1 LVGCAAGR
9 DEIISDSYHDQYA
22 ARHGAGEL
30 LAGRESGNAP
40 VVRLGESAL
49 APGIPISDWS
59 RSGNW
64 VRRWRSTNSYTQR
77 NWLNA
82 GSFAMPVPQ
91 RRHLLGACAAGTLSA
106 FLCGLDHRQDARCC
120 ATIQHP
126 CFKEVA
132 VPESDNSRKRALE
145 CLRLEADCM
154 QLAGVVHGPAL
165 QTHFV
170 RMAREW
176 SSLAI
181 QGPKAGTQIKNRTK
195 WS

>member
-1 LVGCAAGR
+1 MGCAAGR
-9 DEIISDSYHDQYA
+9 DEIISDSYHDQFA

-64 VRRWRSTNSYTQR
+64 VRRWRSTNSYMQR

-82 GSFAMPVPQ
+82 CSLQCRFHNAVIS
-91 RRHLLGACAAGTLSA
+91 LGACAAGTLSA

-132 VPESDNSRKRALE
+132 VPESDNSRKRAL
-145 CLRLEADCM
+145 LTSGGRLHAVGGRRSWPRLADAFRSDGEGM
-154 QLAGVVHGPAL
+154 VQFGG
-165 QTHFV
+165 
-170 RMAREW
+170 
-176 SSLAI
+176 S
-181 QGPKAGTQIKNRTK
+181 GT
-195 WS
+195 